1 MTDDQLL
8 TDLAPDGTLV
18 AAVNLGNPVLAQ
30 GSPDDPQG
38 VTVELAREIARRLD
52 VDLRFSC
59 FDAARKSFAAL
70 TGGAATIAFLADEPA
85 RAAEVAF
92 TRPYVLID
100 GVYAVHGSSSY
111 RSPGEVDAT
120 GVRIG
125 VKEGSAYDL
134 FLTRTLQHA
143 TIVRG
148 ADGTTVFAE
157 QGLDVAAG
165 IREPVTAFVTAHP
178 DLRMVDEPFMQ
189 IRQAIATKRP
199 TDPATTAWLHTVL
212 DELLVTG
219 WVGAALRRS
228 GQSEGLAARP
238 D

>member
-157 QGLDVAAG
+157 QGLASQRASAS
-165 IREPVTAFVTAHP
+165 RSRHSSPRT
-178 DLRMVDEPFMQ
+178 
-189 IRQAIATKRP
+189 P
-199 TDPATTAWLHTVL
+199 TCAWSTS
-212 DELLVTG
+212 
-219 WVGAALRRS
+219 RSCRS
-228 GQSEGLAARP
+228 GRP
-238 D
+238 SRRNGPPTPRQQPGCTPSSTSCW